1 MLQLIGY
8 NIANRCQAG
17 EYVTPEQVD
26 GAIEAS
32 KADFENDV
40 CETTLAALSDQD
52 VAFLD
57 AMTDDKDGVSRISNV
72 AERMSVTP
80 DYAQKYRR
88 RLIDAGVI
96 EQARR
101 GYVRFA
107 VPYMADYLR
116 SQL

>member
-8 NIANRCQAG
+8 NIANRCRTG
-17 EYVTPEQVD
+17 ERATQGLID

-32 KADFENDV
+32 KVDFENDV
-40 CETTLAALSDQD
+40 CETTLTALSDQD
-52 VAFLD
+52 VS
-57 AMTDDKDGVSRISNV
+57 AMTDDEDAVSRISDV
-72 AERMSVTP
+72 AKRMSVTP

>member
-8 NIANRCQAG
+8 NIANRCRAG

-40 CETTLAALSDQD
+40 YETTLAALSDQD